1 MLICAPLTSRSGY
14 GDHARDLF
22 HAFDKLEKF
31 NIKVMDVRWGSCPRN
46 ALTQNNK
53 GDKRILECILKPGE
67 QINQQ
72 PDVYVDIRI
81 PNEFETYGKFNIGIT
96 AGIETDIISPEWI
109 EGCNKMDLII
119 VPSEHSKR
127 GFVNTIYDAMQNLP
141 DGGQQ
146 KTGEH
151 RINKPVEVLFEGI
164 DVDVFKRKTEI
175 SPEIDKK
182 INDIVKED
190 FAFLFVGLW
199 GKGDYGEDRKN
210 IAKMIKVFYESF
222 ANKKKQP
229 ALVLKTNGAGFSL
242 LDLVEIKQ
250 KINTLKSAFPNN
262 YKLPQVY
269 LLHGDLTREEMNDLY
284 NHPKIKS
291 MVSFTHG
298 EGFGRPLLEFSMTGK
313 PIIASGWSGQLDFL
327 NNECSILLP
336 GDMKKVPKS
345 QVWKDIIVENSNW
358 FNVDEDKA
366 YDAYNYVFLN
376 YFDMKLKSKKLSEI
390 NKEKFSLDNMSK
402 KLDYI
407 TSNFIDKIPVQ
418 QELKLPKLKKVGTST
433 PEKIK
438 LPKLK
443 RV

>member
-1 MLICAPLTSRSGY
+1 MLICAPLSSRSGY

-22 HAFDKLEKF
+22 HAFDKLQKF
-31 NIKVMDVRWGSCPRN
+31 NIKVMDTRWGNCPRN
-46 ALTQNNK
+46 ALSQNNK
-53 GDKRILECILKPGE
+53 GDKRILECIIKPGE
-67 QINQQ
+67 QINIQ

-81 PNEFETYGKFNIGIT
+81 PNEFQTHGKINIGIT

-109 EGCNKMDLII
+109 DGCNKMDLVI

-141 DGGQQ
+141 DGSQQ

-175 SPEIDKK
+175 SAKIDKK
-182 INDIVKED
+182 INDVVKED

-199 GKGDYGEDRKN
+199 GKGDYGDDRKD
-210 IAKMIKVFYESF
+210 ISKMIKVFYESF

-229 ALVLKTNGAGFSL
+229 ALIIKTNGAGFSV
-242 LDLVEIKQ
+242 LDLVDTKQ
-250 KINTLKSAFPNN
+250 KIKTIKSAFPSN
-262 YKLPQVY
+262 YNLPQIY

-284 NHPKIKS
+284 NHSKIKS

-327 NNECSILLP
+327 DNEASILLP
-336 GDMKKVPKS
+336 GEMKQVPKS
-345 QVWKDIIVENSNW
+345 QVWKGIIVENSKW

-366 YDAYNYVFLN
+366 YDAYNYVFNN
-376 YFDMKLKSKKLSEI
+376 YFDVKLKSKKMLEI
-390 NKEKFSLDNMSK
+390 NKKKFSLDNMSK
-402 KLDYI
+402 KLNDI
-407 TSNFIDKIPVQ
+407 ISKFIENIPIQ
-418 QELKLPKLKKVGTST
+418 QELKLPKLKKIEKTST
-433 PEKIK
+433 EKIK